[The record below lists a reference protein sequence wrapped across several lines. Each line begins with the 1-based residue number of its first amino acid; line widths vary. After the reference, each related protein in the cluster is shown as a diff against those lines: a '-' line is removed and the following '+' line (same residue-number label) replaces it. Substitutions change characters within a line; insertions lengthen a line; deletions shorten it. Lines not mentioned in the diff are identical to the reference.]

1 MSFDASLAAT
11 AVGSFPHSEAAA
23 ACDLILANF
32 PEVPMW
38 PQLPRMGLTEQME
51 IQFSEGLPRA
61 VIDPVKQRMYF
72 DTAGDPSAAL
82 ETFYENYLA
91 ENVDHFAISEPYS
104 RGIFAMKERL
114 ARKNHAPLKY
124 FKMQVT
130 GPVSFGLTVVDEN
143 KRAIYYN
150 EMFRDVVVKG
160 LAMKARWQL
169 RQFAPCCQKRICFI
183 DEPILSA
190 FGSSTYVS
198 VRREDVVA
206 QIQEVV
212 EAIHA
217 EGGLAGIHCCG
228 NTEWTI
234 PMDAKVDII
243 NFDAYA
249 YGSSIVL
256 YAERIGAFLEQGG
269 VLAWGIVPTAET
281 IDRETTDSL
290 ADRFDAL
297 VGDLAVKGVNR
308 DLVLHNALIT
318 ASCGTGSIPLPRAE
332 RVIQETRRVS
342 DRLKQRARLQ
352 SSGG

>member
-1 MSFDASLAAT
+1 MSFDASLTAT
-11 AVGSFPHSEAAA
+11 AVGSFPHPEAGA

-32 PEVPMW
+32 PEVPLW
-38 PQLPRMGLTEQME
+38 PQLPRMGLNEQME
-51 IQFSEGLPRA
+51 VQFSEGLPCT
-61 VIDPVKQRMYF
+61 VIDPEKQRMYF
-72 DTAGDPSAAL
+72 DTASDPSAGL
-82 ETFYENYLA
+82 ERFYENYLA
-91 ENVDHFAISEPYS
+91 DNVDHFAISEQYS
-104 RGIFAMKERL
+104 RGIFTMRQRL
-114 ARKNHAPLKY
+114 AQRNHAPLRY

-130 GPVSFGLTVVDEN
+130 GPLSFGLTVVDEN

-150 EMFRDVVVKG
+150 EVFRDVVVKG

-190 FGSSTYVS
+190 FGSSTYVG

-243 NFDAYA
+243 NFDAYT
-249 YGSSIVL
+249 YGTSIVL
-256 YAERIGAFLEQGG
+256 YAERIETFLKQGG
-269 VLAWGIVPTAET
+269 VLAWGIVPTAEA
-281 IDRETTDSL
+281 ISRATTDSL

-297 VGDLAVKGVNR
+297 VGDLAAKGIER
-308 DLVLHNALIT
+308 DLVLRNSLIT
-318 ASCGTGSIPLPRAE
+318 ASCGTGSIPLDRAE

-342 DRLKQRARLQ
+342 DRLKQRHKGVVA
-352 SSGG
+352 